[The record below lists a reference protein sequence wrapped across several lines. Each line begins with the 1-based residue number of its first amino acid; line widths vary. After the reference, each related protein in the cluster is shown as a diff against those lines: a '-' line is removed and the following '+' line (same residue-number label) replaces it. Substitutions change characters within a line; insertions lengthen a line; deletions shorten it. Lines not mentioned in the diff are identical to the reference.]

1 MRRATF
7 HRFNKF
13 ANDPLTFSSSWSRAE
28 HALKNILHLLPPRN
42 SARFRKLARSKTI
55 CPREEG
61 RGVNLFIINDGIL
74 NEYTSEKR
82 GGGCSRNI
90 LEISSNQFE
99 GNSLRTLDESL
110 EKWKWRVRRETPP
123 LWKEIGNAAG
133 EVCDPRVIARQLCE
147 KLSTPTWV
155 FLSLP
160 LHSPA
165 PALFILPRWI
175 LLMDPLFH
183 WFHLPF
189 ISNSLFWSP
198 STQISSNLSHTV
210 KWIKDNFNYSYNVNF
225 SISFPPPPWNPI
237 QFQRIFREEGKE
249 EIETDST

>member
-1 MRRATF
+1 MEVTGSPG
-7 HRFNKF
+7 NPT
-13 ANDPLTFSSSWSRAE
+13 PLERNRKRSGRSMWS
-28 HALKNILHLLPPRN
+28 P
-42 SARFRKLARSKTI
+42 
-55 CPREEG
+55 
-61 RGVNLFIINDGIL
+61 
-74 NEYTSEKR
+74 
-82 GGGCSRNI
+82 
-90 LEISSNQFE
+90 
-99 GNSLRTLDESL
+99 GNSQTA
-110 EKWKWRVRRETPP
+110 
-123 LWKEIGNAAG
+123 LW
-133 EVCDPRVIARQLCE
+133 

-198 STQISSNLSHTV
+198 FTQISSNLSHTV

-249 EIETDST
+249 ETKTDST